1 MAVEAGAWIDA
12 VLAAPERALAP
23 ALAETDAP
31 TAHAAAW
38 ALKERCYEAW
48 STEPARARP
57 CAQRLAELQALHP
70 ADAEVRALAAW
81 TAGICALLEGR
92 LADAVDRLEA
102 AQGGFGRLGQ
112 VQHAAQTLVPQMV
125 ALAMLGREDQAL
137 QAGQR
142 ALALFSQAG
151 DEVAAG
157 KVELNL
163 GTMLTR
169 RDRHG
174 EAALQYRRA
183 AVRFARGR
191 ALEHS
196 VLADLGL
203 ANALTW
209 QFEFA
214 EAQRVRQRAL
224 MRAQT
229 HGLRVPEALAHLV
242 LGRVALLQGHFNSA
256 LQALARASRMLKD
269 AGAAPQQ
276 RLEADA
282 ALADT
287 YLALNLL
294 PEAVALYDRLA
305 DLAAEIDAPTERAR
319 MLLERSRGLARMGRA
334 ELANADLQAASE
346 LFAAVGNTASVA
358 GAGLVLAARHLEAS
372 RTQEALAAA
381 RLASQELQ
389 DSGIVVWQL
398 EAQALE
404 AAALVQSGD
413 AVAAGPLFE
422 SVMRQA
428 EGLAPLQLSCRLGL
442 ARVARSGGDVRSA
455 TNHADTALQIVEDAR
470 SMLPADEFRAAVAAA
485 AEQAHELWLELA
497 VEQGEPSRVLQALER
512 GRARA
517 LQLGLQRRPHSINDS
532 DVGNHHRL
540 QLRWLRQRWQEAV
553 TEGAADRAADWVQR
567 TRQLESELLE
577 AHRRQQLAAVESQ
590 QPDVDAAAVPFD
602 AAALQ
607 AGLVEGEAF
616 VAFHVGKGTLL
627 ACVATAQGVHTLQ
640 WPVQGLAALVQGLR
654 FQLEAVKYARA
665 ALVSHASQLQ
675 SRVQA
680 HLQTLYR
687 AIWAPLTPLL
697 AGCSRVVIAPHRDL
711 HYLPFV
717 ALHDGQQ
724 WLLERFEIELAPS
737 AAVWLAGAVWK
748 QQANFSLLALGSESG
763 ELPHVTAELDA
774 VAAAYG
780 HRALCL
786 HGAAATSQAL
796 RQLATHV
803 EGVDVLHLACHGEFR
818 ADNPAFSALH
828 LADGPLALHELREM
842 PLQTRLVVLSACE
855 TGQSRIA
862 PGDELLGLVRGFM
875 LAGAAQVLATLW
887 SVDDAATAHLMGAFH
902 ARLAAG
908 QRASE
913 ALRNAQREL
922 AMAGLHPFFWAAWAL
937 HGRG

>member
-1 MAVEAGAWIDA
+1 MPVDGRAWIDA
-12 VLAAPERALAP
+12 LLAAPERALAQ
-23 ALAETDAP
+23 ALAEADAP
-31 TAHAAAW
+31 ADQALAW
-38 ALKERCYEAW
+38 ALKDRSYEAW

-57 CAQRLAELQALHP
+57 CAERLAELQALRP

-81 TAGICALLEGR
+81 TAGICALVEGR
-92 LADAVDRLEA
+92 LSDAVDRLEA
-102 AQGGFGRLGQ
+102 AQGDFGLLGQ

-125 ALAMLGREDQAL
+125 ALAMLGREDEAM

-142 ALALFSQAG
+142 ALALFTQAG

-169 RDRHG
+169 RDRHA

-191 ALEHS
+191 AVEHS

-224 MRAQT
+224 MRSRT
-229 HGLRVPEALAHLV
+229 HGLRVPEALAHLG
-242 LGRVALLQGHFNSA
+242 LGRVALLQGHFNRA
-256 LQALARASRMLKD
+256 LQELARASRMLEE
-269 AGAAPQQ
+269 AGASPQQ

-294 PEAVALYDRLA
+294 PEAVALYDRLEA
-305 DLAAEIDAPTERAR
+305 LATEIDAPTERAR
-319 MLLERSRGLARMGRA
+319 MLLERSRALARMGQA
-334 ELANADLQAASE
+334 ELAHSDLQAARE
-346 LFAAVGNTASVA
+346 LFAAAGNTASVA
-358 GAGLVLAARHLEAS
+358 GAGLALATQHLESS
-372 RTQEALAAA
+372 RTQEALAGA
-381 RLASQELQ
+381 RLAAQELQ
-389 DSGIVVWQL
+389 GSGIAVWQF

-404 AAALVQSGD
+404 AAALVQAGD
-413 AVAAGPLFE
+413 GEAAGPLFE
-422 SVMRQA
+422 SVLLQA
-428 EGLAPLQLSCRLGL
+428 EGLSPVQLSCRLGL
-442 ARVARSGGDVRSA
+442 ARVAWLAGDA
-455 TNHADTALQIVEDAR
+455 LAAMNHADAALQVVEEAR
-470 SMLPADEFRAAVAAA
+470 SMLPADEFRAAIAAV
-485 AEQAHELWLELA
+485 AEQAHELWLQLA
-497 VEQGEPSRVLQALER
+497 VEQGEPGRVLLALER

-517 LQLGLQRRPHSINDS
+517 LQLGLQRRPHGVSESESDGDS
-532 DVGNHHRL
+532 RL
-540 QLRWLRQRWQEAV
+540 QLRWLRQRWHEAV
-553 TEGAADRAADWVQR
+553 AEGAADRAADWVQR
-567 TRQLESELLE
+567 TRRLESELLE
-577 AHRRQQLAAVESQ
+577 AHRRQQLVAAQTQ
-590 QPDVDAAAVPFD
+590 QHDVDATTLPFD
-602 AAALQ
+602 PAALQ
-607 AGLVEGEAF
+607 AALVEGEAF
-616 VAFHVGKGTLL
+616 VAFHVGDGTLL
-627 ACVATAQGVHTLQ
+627 ACVTSAQGVRTLQ
-640 WPVQGLAALVQGLR
+640 WPVDDLPALVQGLR

-665 ALVSHASQLQ
+665 ALASHAAQLQ
-675 SRVQA
+675 RRVLV
-680 HLQTLYR
+680 HLQALHR
-687 AIWAPLTPLL
+687 AVWAPLLPLL
-697 AGCSRVVIAPHRDL
+697 AGCTRVVVAPHRDL

-717 ALHDGQQ
+717 ALHDGEQ
-724 WLLERFEIELAPS
+724 WLLEQFEIELAPS
-737 AAVWLAGAVWK
+737 AAVWLAGSVWRP
-748 QQANFSLLALGSESG
+748 QAHFTLLALGSESS
-763 ELPHVTAELDA
+763 ELPHVAAELDA

-786 HGAAATSQAL
+786 HGAAATAQAL
-796 RQLATHV
+796 RQLATHA

-842 PLQTRLVVLSACE
+842 PLRTRLVALSACE

-887 SVDDAATAHLMGAFH
+887 AVDDAATARLMGAFH
-902 ARLAAG
+902 GRLAAG

-913 ALRNAQREL
+913 ALRSAQRQL
-922 AMAGLHPFFWAAWAL
+922 AAEGLHPFFWAAWAL